1 MSTDV
6 PSSLDL
12 QQLPDDPALLKQIIA
27 EREQAHRAE
36 LQQAVENAV
45 AVAVKSAVKAAV
57 EATTAAL
64 LKRFYGPKN
73 ETFDPRQLLLFG
85 ERIDQ
90 LPLDEI
96 KLKEETGEE
105 VVTRRVQ
112 KKHKHGRNPLPD
124 HLPRIEIEHDLSE
137 TEKLCPCCG
146 ELRCRIGQEISEQ
159 LEYLPASFKVLRHIR
174 PKYACRACDAAGENP
189 NITVQPKPPQPIDK
203 GLAGPGLLAYVAV
216 SKFGDHLPLYRLE
229 NIFARQQVH
238 VARSTMCAW
247 LAAGAKLLEPLLELM
262 IARVKQ
268 SRVIHTDDTRVPIQ
282 SPGEKKCRNGRLWTY
297 IGDGDHPYIVFDY
310 TPDRSRAGPQTWL
323 GDYRGYLQADAYG
336 AYDGIYAPGHVHEVA
351 CWAHARRKFFDAL
364 ETDRQRAGQML
375 LLVRELYAV
384 EDRAKELAEAQRL
397 ALRQAHSVPVL
408 NKIEAWL
415 TEQSANAEVL
425 PRGPLGQAITYAQ
438 NQWQALCRYTTQ
450 GFLNIDN
457 NAAERALKRVA
468 IGRKNWLFAGHDA
481 AGRTAAI
488 WYSFLASAE
497 RHKIDPQHYLTS
509 LLAQIPTTAPAN
521 LPRLLPDA
529 WRRDL
534 AAAPTAPPSAG

>member
-6 PSSLDL
+6 PSSPSLDL
-12 QQLPDDPALLKQIIA
+12 AALPDDAALLKRIIA
-27 EREQAHRAE
+27 EREQSHRAE
-36 LQQAVENAV
+36 LQQAVD
-45 AVAVKSAVKAAV
+45 SAVKQAVKEAV

-64 LKRFYGPKN
+64 LRRFYGPKN

-90 LPLDEI
+90 LPLPESG
-96 KLKEETGEE
+96 LEAEAGESLT
-105 VVTRRVQ
+105 TRRPR
-112 KKHKHGRNPLPD
+112 KRHPHGRSPLPE
-124 HLPRIEIEHDLSE
+124 HLPRIEIEHDLAE
-137 TEKLCPCCG
+137 QEKPCPGCG
-146 ELRCRIGQEISEQ
+146 QVRCRIGQEISEQ

-174 PKYACRACDAAGENP
+174 HKYACRQCDAAGESP
-189 NITVQPKPPQPIDK
+189 QVVAAAKPPQPLDK

-229 NIFARQQVH
+229 HIFARQQVH

-247 LAAGAKLLEPLLELM
+247 LAAGAILLQPLLELM

-282 SPGEKKCRNGRLWTY
+282 SPGEKKCRSGRLWTY
-297 IGDGDHPYIVFDY
+297 IGDAEHPYLVFDY

-336 AYDGIYAPGHVHEVA
+336 AYDGIYAPGHVQEVA
-351 CWAHARRKFFDAL
+351 CWAHARRKFFEAL
-364 ETDRQRAGQML
+364 ETDRHRAGQML
-375 LLVRELYAV
+375 LLVRELYGV
-384 EDRAKELAEAQRL
+384 EERAKDVAEAQRL

-415 TEQSANAEVL
+415 AEQSACAEVL
-425 PRGPLGQAITYAQ
+425 PRGPLGQAITYAR

-450 GFLNIDN
+450 GFLNVDN

-468 IGRKNWLFAGHDA
+468 IGRKNWLFAGHDE
-481 AGRTAAI
+481 AGRTAAL
-488 WYSFLASAE
+488 WYSFLASVE
-497 RHKIDPQHYLTS
+497 RHGLDPQHYLTS
-509 LLAQIPTTAPAN
+509 LLAQLPTTPATD
-521 LPRLLPDA
+521 LARLLPDT

-534 AAAPTAPPSAG
+534 TAASAPPPTA